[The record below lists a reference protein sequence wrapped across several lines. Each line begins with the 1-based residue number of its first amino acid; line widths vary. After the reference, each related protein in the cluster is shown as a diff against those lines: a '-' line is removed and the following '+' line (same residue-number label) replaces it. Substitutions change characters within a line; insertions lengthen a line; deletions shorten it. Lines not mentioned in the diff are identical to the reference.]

1 MLRFFFCGQLRLFV
15 NGAPHPFRGLPKTLP
30 LWAYVLLHRRQ
41 ALKRERLA
49 FAFIC
54 RTLA

>member
-1 MLRFFFCGQLRLFV
+1 MLRIFFCGQLRLFV

-41 ALKRERLA
+41 AVSYTHL
-49 FAFIC
+49 
-54 RTLA
+54 TLPTIYSV